1 MPGGPLEDSALTVR
15 VPDTYMWER
24 VVQDTVITCAC
35 AQIGYVYTYMYLRT
49 SVCVAQGKHTLLLLF
64 LLECEVECPDGEVHS
79 LWVGLADV
87 EQKVQDSLA
96 SH

>member
-15 VPDTYMWER
+15 VPDTY
-24 VVQDTVITCAC
+24 VVENEVEDTVIACEC
-35 AQIGYVYTYMYLRT
+35 AQIGYVYTFTCLCT
-49 SVCVAQGKHTLLLLF
+49 SVCMAQGIHTLFFLF
-64 LLECEVECPDGEVHS
+64 LLEREVERPDGEVHC

>member
-1 MPGGPLEDSALTVR
+1 M
-15 VPDTYMWER
+15 
-24 VVQDTVITCAC
+24 
-35 AQIGYVYTYMYLRT
+35 
-49 SVCVAQGKHTLLLLF
+49 AQGKHTLFLLF
-64 LLECEVECPDGEVHS
+64 LLECEVECPDGEVYS

>member
-1 MPGGPLEDSALTVR
+1 M
-15 VPDTYMWER
+15 
-24 VVQDTVITCAC
+24 C
-35 AQIGYVYTYMYLRT
+35 LRT
-49 SVCVAQGKHTLLLLF
+49 SVCVAQGMHTLFLLF
-64 LLECEVECPDGEVHS
+64 LLECEVERPDGEVHC